1 MKTIKENI
9 YNETSEI
16 KEKKQSSKTNC
27 SNKIFEFLQTLEVA
41 SATISLPRNNST
53 IFIAAFRLLSHILYD
68 LTNQV

>member
-27 SNKIFEFLQTLEVA
+27 SNKIFEFFQTLEVA
-41 SATISLPRNNST
+41 SATTFLPRNNST
-53 IFIAAFRLLSHILYD
+53 FSLLRFAY
-68 LTNQV
+68 